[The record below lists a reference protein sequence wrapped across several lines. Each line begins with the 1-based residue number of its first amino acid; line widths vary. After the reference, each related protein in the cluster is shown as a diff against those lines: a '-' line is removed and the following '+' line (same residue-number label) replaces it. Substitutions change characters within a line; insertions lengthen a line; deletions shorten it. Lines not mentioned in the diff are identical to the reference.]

1 MDDLIIP
8 SQIDAEGLIKLR
20 EVLKIAWIENK
31 MVQVQFF
38 KRKVQFGTIQ
48 PSKDKITAVKN
59 FPPKSLQKIQ
69 SFLGLTGYF
78 RTFVNRYFIIARPLT
93 DLVKKDVPFKFASD
107 QRMSF
112 DALKTTL
119 ISDLS

>member
-38 KRKVQFGTIQ
+38 KRKVQFGTI
-48 PSKDKITAVKN
+48 
-59 FPPKSLQKIQ
+59 
-69 SFLGLTGYF
+69 
-78 RTFVNRYFIIARPLT
+78 
-93 DLVKKDVPFKFASD
+93 
-107 QRMSF
+107 
-112 DALKTTL
+112 
-119 ISDLS
+119 